1 MTHKCFIFFKLQRS
15 KIFNNMINYLL
26 IKLLTSKHRHIPTV
40 ANDFHT
46 LSSIVAV
53 IIIIIIITM
62 AF

>member
-1 MTHKCFIFFKLQRS
+1 
-15 KIFNNMINYLL
+15 MINYLL

-46 LSSIVAV
+46 LSSIVVA
-53 IIIIIIITM
+53 IIIIITM